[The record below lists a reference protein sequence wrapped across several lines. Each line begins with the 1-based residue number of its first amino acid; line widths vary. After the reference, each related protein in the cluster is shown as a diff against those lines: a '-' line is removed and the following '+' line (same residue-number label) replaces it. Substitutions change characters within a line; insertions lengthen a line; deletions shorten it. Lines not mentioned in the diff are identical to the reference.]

1 MGEQEKKQAQQ
12 QVQID
17 IKRTVPVFADNV
29 IVANLVRGD
38 SEKTGSKKKK
48 EGHLAI
54 IFVDTLTKQAISRI
68 VVSKQ
73 TAEALHKTLGE
84 SLSKFDNDVSRKEVK
99 PKSEP
104 AARTRYLG

>member
-1 MGEQEKKQAQQ
+1 MGEQKEKQAQ

-17 IKRTVPVFADNV
+17 IKRTVPLFADNV
-29 IVANLVRGD
+29 IVANLVRSD
-38 SEKTGSKKKK
+38 NEKANSKKKK

-68 VVSKQ
+68 IVSRQ
-73 TAEALHKTLGE
+73 TAEGMLKTLGE
-84 SLSKFDNDVSRKEVK
+84 SLSKFDKDVSNREVK
-99 PKSEP
+99 VKSEP